1 MIATLL
7 HTVGD
12 RNEQG
17 SALWLSRV
25 WGSSIPHLLCAQLH
39 FCLFFFFF
47 FRDPEEKNSLS
58 LHTASSSMA
67 GEHLGGCG
75 GTQEVTF
82 PAQMRWEQRVKAQT
96 EPATVCGVTP
106 SGSQPPVKISQ
117 GQTQRLSRVK

>member
-1 MIATLL
+1 MA
-7 HTVGD
+7 
-12 RNEQG
+12 EQG
-17 SALWLSRV
+17 LGKFHSTFALCTAAFLPV
-25 WGSSIPHLLCAQLH
+25 
-39 FCLFFFFF
+39 FFFF